1 MNYIKKL
8 CMPAFIYFMMSAV
21 AIFIDIYYG
30 LINDAVQKGIS
41 LVIITYLLDTLC
53 KKGYDSVSWFIVFL
67 PFVTLFLIILTVIFI
82 FGAKN
87 LPDNNI
93 KRLY

>member
-1 MNYIKKL
+1 
-8 CMPAFIYFMMSAV
+8 MPALIYFMMSLV
-21 AIFIDIYYG
+21 AIFVDIYYG

-41 LVIITYLLDTLC
+41 LVIITYLLDILC
-53 KKGYDSVSWFIVFL
+53 KKGFESVSWFIVFL
-67 PFVTLFLIILTVIFI
+67 PFLTLFLIILTVIFI

-93 KRLY
+93 KTLY

>member
-1 MNYIKKL
+1 
-8 CMPAFIYFMMSAV
+8 MPALIYFMMSLV
-21 AIFIDIYYG
+21 AIFVDIYYG
-30 LINDAVQKGIS
+30 LINDAVQKSIS
-41 LVIITYLLDTLC
+41 LVIITYLLDILC
-53 KKGYDSVSWFIVFL
+53 KKGFESVSWVIVFL
-67 PFVTLFLIILTVIFI
+67 PFLTLFLIILTIIFI